1 MKQFSKIQSLEISGL
16 FNKKNL
22 KWNLGNVNVLVGRNG
37 SGKST
42 ILNILRSLLKNDSD
56 SLSLPLC
63 DSAKIIT
70 NNFSS
75 IEYSNAKELDLELIK
90 KILTDIDQ
98 RSLTLKK
105 ENSTPN
111 KKNDYQFDY
120 KNNHNHKNKIKK
132 FPINQGVDKSLRE
145 LETLKMLLQDMNF
158 KKNKYLTSFE
168 DKIIFKNIS
177 NNEIVSSVNV
187 EFISTINMSANSL
200 NEIKSSEGIK
210 TTILDME
217 MKKELLRFKEL
228 LKTKSPIKNKF
239 LSTLNKLFSES
250 DITVEY
256 YDAILLFTRKHDHRT
271 LILSELSSGERQLI
285 YILLK
290 VANATDK
297 PSILLMD
304 EPEISL
310 HLSWQEQ
317 LIESIQTINDNC
329 QIIIVTH
336 SPAMVM
342 NGWMDCF
349 IDIDDISELINV

>member
-1 MKQFSKIQSLEISGL
+1 MKQLSKIQSLEISGL

-22 KWNLGNVNVLVGRNG
+22 KWDLGNVNVLVGRNG

-42 ILNILRSLLKNDSD
+42 ILNILRSLLKNDRD
-56 SLSLPLC
+56 SLSLSLC
-63 DSAKIIT
+63 NSAKIIT
-70 NNFSS
+70 DNSSS
-75 IEYSNAKELDLELIK
+75 IEYNNAKESDLELIK
-90 KILTDIDQ
+90 KILIDINK
-98 RSLTLKK
+98 RSLTIKK
-105 ENSTPN
+105 EDSSPN
-111 KKNDYQFDY
+111 KKSGYQYDYQ
-120 KNNHNHKNKIKK
+120 KNSSHKLKNK
-132 FPINQGVDKSLRE
+132 NVEQSLKE
-145 LETLKMLLQDMNF
+145 LESLKNILQDINL
-158 KKNKYLTSFE
+158 KNNKYLTLSE
-168 DKIIFKNIS
+168 AKIKFNNIRD
-177 NNEIVSSVNV
+177 NEIVNTVNV

-200 NEIKSSEGIK
+200 NEIKSSEGVK

-228 LKTKSPIKNKF
+228 LKVKLSIKNKF

-256 YDAILLFTRKHDHRT
+256 SDATLLFTRKHDHRT

-349 IDIDDISELINV
+349 IDIDDISEPINV